1 MSQTTSSPFDLPEWA
16 ALARE
21 AMLVSQLIGSGVTAL
36 GRASFDARFGE
47 YYTSFFGLSIGI
59 ERLAKLIL
67 IADYAMENGGALPAQ
82 AVVRR
87 FGHRLTELIE
97 KADNIAAKHGIRL
110 QFAKP
115 DDPICLEIIQCL
127 DRFADASIG
136 RYANFEQIGNPAFDP
151 NNEPVKR
158 WWNRVVEP
166 IFARHPRKAVE
177 AGLHTNEQ
185 GEMLTNPPT
194 PLEFSEQAA
203 RAQQYGRFYTLS
215 VVRWLADVFDKLVD
229 EAALGKQMIVLYGH
243 NVSLAT
249 YRVPDQVLL
258 TRQMWP

>member
-1 MSQTTSSPFDLPEWA
+1 MSQSFSSPFDLPEWA

-21 AMLVSQLIGSGVTAL
+21 ATLVSQLIGSGVTAL

-67 IADYAMENGGALPAQ
+67 IADYAMEHGGVLPAQ
-82 AVVRR
+82 TVVRR

-97 KADNIAAKHGIRL
+97 KAHNIAAKHGIRL
-110 QFAKP
+110 QFSKP
-115 DDPICLEIIQCL
+115 DDPICWAIIDCL
-127 DRFADASIG
+127 DAFADASRG

-158 WWNRVVEP
+158 WWTKVVEP
-166 IFARHPRKAVE
+166 ILERHRGGAVE
-177 AGLHTNEQ
+177 GSLHTKEQ
-185 GEMLTNPPT
+185 GEMLTDPAHAC
-194 PLEFSEQAA
+194 EFTEQAA

-215 VVRWLADVFDKLVD
+215 VVRWLSGIFDKLVD
-229 EAALGKQMIVLYGH
+229 EAALGKKMSVLYGH

-249 YRVPDQVLL
+249 YRVPDELLL
-258 TRQMWP
+258 TRKLWP